1 MATPNQIVLDSA
13 TRDQY
18 AHRYKDWSNQW
29 LVEQKEGISEP
40 GQLRTSL
47 GADRGLLER

>member
-29 LVEQKEGISEP
+29 PVEQKEGTSEP
-40 GQLRTSL
+40 GQLRASIRP
-47 GADRGLLER
+47 DRGLLG